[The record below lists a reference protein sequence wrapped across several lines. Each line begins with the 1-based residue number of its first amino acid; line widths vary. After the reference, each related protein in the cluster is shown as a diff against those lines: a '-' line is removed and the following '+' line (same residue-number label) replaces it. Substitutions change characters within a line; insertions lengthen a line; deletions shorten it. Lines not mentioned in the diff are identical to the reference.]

1 MRVIALSILGG
12 LLASCLV
19 GCGER
24 RADLD
29 NPKQHQSGALAFSY
43 PGNWTVTTSK
53 VINSIQLVII
63 ESPGDSLVVLQTR
76 PLGSAEELSDFAM
89 SFSSDAISRT
99 SILKTDLPSIS
110 KVSQTGAYELVTEEF
125 TVTLLNEEID
135 NTRLYASRI
144 LGEQKIFL
152 ILQVADEYLNNAK
165 PGFELVLES
174 LRLVED
180 EVEDLDHL
188 DPKAETE

>member
-1 MRVIALSILGG
+1 
-12 LLASCLV
+12 
-19 GCGER
+19 
-24 RADLD
+24 
-29 NPKQHQSGALAFSY
+29 
-43 PGNWTVTTSK
+43 
-53 VINSIQLVII
+53 
-63 ESPGDSLVVLQTR
+63 
-76 PLGSAEELSDFAM
+76 M

-99 SILKTDLPSIS
+99 SILKTDMPSIS